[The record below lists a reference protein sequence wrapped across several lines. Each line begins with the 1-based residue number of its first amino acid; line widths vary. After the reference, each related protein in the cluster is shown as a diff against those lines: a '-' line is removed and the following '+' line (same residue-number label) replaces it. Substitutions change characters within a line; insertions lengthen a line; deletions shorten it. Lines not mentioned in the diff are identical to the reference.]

1 MKKDLTFV
9 IGAFSAKVGYNNSF
23 YERVMGRDGCGV
35 MNEKGEQFAVEIT
48 TLLLVKTYTH

>member
-1 MKKDLTFV
+1 MKKDLTIV

-23 YERVMGRDGCGV
+23 YKRVIGRDGCGV
-35 MNEKGEQFAVEIT
+35 MNEKGAVEIT